1 MPVEIFET
9 KIQDIEANK
18 IDKLKEQKIENIL
31 YNFKISEYEFENL
44 TKVNFVIK
52 FVTFF
57 FRLLIKIFNITQ
69 LRLQISL

>member
-31 YNFKISEYEFENL
+31 YQNNAD
-44 TKVNFVIK
+44 
-52 FVTFF
+52 
-57 FRLLIKIFNITQ
+57 
-69 LRLQISL
+69 